1 MRIFID
7 PYPHWSCGAAL
18 KKLHKDKQTNDNKLE
33 TRTTTKR
40 IKHGDHDQDP
50 SACTSPKK
58 FTNSPTPS
66 PQGVIIPSHGVQCL
80 VKKLRIQ
87 VVFSFKNHALLQRDA
102 HSCSI
107 LCALTTCETTAIEP
121 PTDLFTEVEKKIRR
135 WTISVWFQQFCFF
148 IKMFTLMYQTEQKS
162 KFLNSVFRGLIAKLS
177 SLSLMLNEKIKTRK
191 MVVFWAFERNYLF
204 LNVDSLFMSFSP
216 LLQNNS
222 LKKKCTALL
231 LKLTSALIKI
241 RTDLFLLNQEPMTRS
256 KQLHYTPVTAF
267 T

>member
-33 TRTTTKR
+33 TRTTTRR

-50 SACTSPKK
+50 SAYTSPKK
-58 FTNSPTPS
+58 LTNSPTPS

-102 HSCSI
+102 HSRSI

-121 PTDLFTEVEKKIRR
+121 PTDLFTEVEKKQNIKKNEEVNNQCMVPTILLFHKNVYFDLSNRTKKHASEFSFRR
-135 WTISVWFQQFCFF
+135 SNCEIVISFVDV
-148 IKMFTLMYQTEQKS
+148 KRKD
-162 KFLNSVFRGLIAKLS
+162 KNSENGGILSFWAKLFFPQCWQLIYVFFS
-177 SLSLMLNEKIKTRK
+177 ISPKQLFEKI
-191 MVVFWAFERNYLF
+191 WLY
-204 LNVDSLFMSFSP
+204 
-216 LLQNNS
+216 
-222 LKKKCTALL
+222 C
-231 LKLTSALIKI
+231 
-241 RTDLFLLNQEPMTRS
+241 
-256 KQLHYTPVTAF
+256 
-267 T
+267 